1 MKIQKGI
8 CGDDQLDN
16 FTNSTLQSGGSKRVE
31 FSIAT
36 FLEIPEEFE
45 SASEDDLAQ
54 YIEGLLEEVE
64 RRFSGL
70 SFEVQIGPLGA
81 GLEDDGED

>member
-8 CGDDQLDN
+8 CGDDQLDT
-16 FTNSTLQSGGSKRVE
+16 FTNATLQSGGSKKVE

-36 FLEIPEEFE
+36 FLEIPPEFE
-45 SASEDDLAQ
+45 GASEDNLAQ
-54 YIEGLLEEVE
+54 YIAGLLEEVE

-70 SFEVQIGPLGA
+70 SFEVQIGPQGT
-81 GLEDDGED
+81 GEED